1 MDLTG
6 KLTVDDLHDRATV
19 PVWHRI
25 CGRRMQQMTVGHARL
40 LEAMGLWRPATPNNL
55 LLAVFLCSR
64 SFREAIRQLDSAGLR
79 WRLRWMRWRLGFR
92 WDWRLSLAVWF
103 RFVRYHREEPYAI
116 AKPLDPS
123 RPVVTHPINSPW
135 LAHLR
140 AYLCSEAG
148 YAPESFDDQLLGQVV
163 LDYYAVLES
172 KNQIVLATLT
182 RTEMAKRAEEHN
194 AK

>member
-40 LEAMGLWRPATPNNL
+40 LEAMGLWRPATPNDL

-64 SFREAIRQLDSAGLR
+64 PFRESLRQLDSRSLR
-79 WRLRWMRWRLGFR
+79 WRLRWSRWWLGLR
-92 WDWRLSLAVWF
+92 WDWRRSLEVWF

-148 YAPESFDDQLLGQVV
+148 YAPELFDEQLLGQVV

-182 RTEMAKRAEEHN
+182 RTEMANRQKEHN